1 MNAIIMVST
10 ELDRYIFFFFY
21 FTHFS
26 YALTTISIIC
36 DLYRDGKFYF
46 RGDQITWVKPPI
58 DPKQVIDKSYLLKD
72 ALSTDRH

>member
-1 MNAIIMVST
+1 M
-10 ELDRYIFFFFY
+10 
-21 FTHFS
+21 
-26 YALTTISIIC
+26 IC

-72 ALSTDRH
+72 ALSTDRY